1 MLLGRT
7 ASHELGIY
15 QLGFTLIMLGN
26 CTQNALISTPY
37 TLLRSRLQGREC
49 AAFAGSTL
57 IHECI
62 FSALAMLLM
71 VFAGLAS
78 LSGVGPAGLGE
89 VAWLMAIALPFVL
102 VREFVRRVAFAHL
115 QMKSVLVLDVAVS
128 ALQVSGL
135 FILKVRGHLTGS
147 AALGVIG
154 VSCAVIGG
162 LALVT
167 MRNQFAP
174 NRSRAMSDWRL
185 NWSFGKWSFAAQLAY
200 WTMVYSIPWI
210 LAILAGTDATGRF
223 AACSSLVMIANPLLI
238 GLNNY
243 LAPQAVQS
251 FHLGGFDAL
260 RRLTLRATLLMTTAL
275 GTLAIAL
282 MVFSDRL
289 LKLVYGAPV
298 ADGNWVVAI
307 LAISLLFTANRLA
320 WITACWRLDDSTSC
334 SSRASRAWWPLWFPG
349 AV

>member
-1 MLLGRT
+1 
-7 ASHELGIY
+7 
-15 QLGFTLIMLGN
+15 
-26 CTQNALISTPY
+26 
-37 TLLRSRLQGREC
+37 
-49 AAFAGSTL
+49 
-57 IHECI
+57 
-62 FSALAMLLM
+62 MLLM
-71 VFAGLAS
+71 VFAGLAA

-89 VAWLMAIALPFVL
+89 VAWLMAIALPCVL
-102 VREFVRRVAFAHL
+102 VREFLRRVAFAHL
-115 QMKSVLVLDVAVS
+115 QMRSVLVLDVAVS
-128 ALQVSGL
+128 ALQISGL
-135 FILKVRGHLTGS
+135 FILKARGHLTGS

-210 LAILAGTDATGRF
+210 LAVLAGTDATGRF

-307 LAISLLFTANRLA
+307 LAISLLFTAQSIGVDNGLLA
-320 WITACWRLDDSTSC
+320 FGRLDTVFKSC
-334 SSRASRAWWPLWFPG
+334 VAGLVATLVSGCCLIPIHGVIGAAIATVIGQFVATTYKIALFLIVYREKRQASFTLPLE
-349 AV
+349 A